1 MMLNSNLDRDTMF
14 EMLKESG
21 IPYVRVEISN
31 DREERKNSPIGNIS
45 DLFEMLMN
53 SLMGDIIISG
63 DDQADYFML
72 HLHHTLYSLLN
83 LTGNILSDKERMEEL
98 KARLERIRDEGRVE
112 IPKAFYDAFNE
123 AMEGK
128 EEREGREEE
137 GREGK

>member
-1 MMLNSNLDRDTMF
+1 MLNSNLDRDTMF